1 MITVLVYVVVALLA
15 LMLLLFAFG
24 LIARTS
30 WGEKIVGPVG
40 RLIMRVPFLRRM
52 AFSLGTRVL
61 RRQARKQG
69 VDRDAT
75 GTPLSDVELAL
86 RATPG
91 GEQALR
97 AMSPAQRQAMRN
109 WTSEDI
115 AQMAEVFGS
124 GENELAVGRSAR
136 RQVQRAQ
143 SGSSGSAGRSAKQR
157 KAVAKRRAAR
167 KRK

>member
-1 MITVLVYVVVALLA
+1 MITVLVYVVLALVALV
-15 LMLLLFAFG
+15 LLLFAFG
-24 LIARTS
+24 LVARTS
-30 WGEKIVGPVG
+30 WGEKIVEPIG

-61 RRQARKQG
+61 RRQAKKQG
-69 VDRDAT
+69 ADRDAT

-97 AMSPAQRQAMRN
+97 AMTPAQRQAMRS
-109 WTSEDI
+109 WTSDDI
-115 AQMAEVFGS
+115 AQMAEAFGA
-124 GENELAVGRSAR
+124 GEDGELPVGRSAR
-136 RQVQRAQ
+136 RQIQRAQ
-143 SGSSGSAGRSAKQR
+143 SGTGRSAQQR